1 MTDLS
6 ELLDID
12 DKEILMVSAKSGTG
26 VDNLIERII
35 LDVPEPTGNIS
46 NPLKA
51 FIIDSWFDNYLGI
64 VVLIKVVDGCIELK
78 NKIKVLSNKREFVV
92 DKLGTFNP
100 EMTDLPTLSSGMVG
114 FMIASIKTL
123 DSAPVGDTI
132 VLANDETALP
142 LAGFKKIQPE
152 CILDF
157 IL

>member
-92 DKLGTFNP
+92 DKLGAFNP
-100 EMTDLPTLSSGMVG
+100 EMTDL
-114 FMIASIKTL
+114 
-123 DSAPVGDTI
+123 DS
-132 VLANDETALP
+132 
-142 LAGFKKIQPE
+142 
-152 CILDF
+152 
-157 IL
+157 